1 MATKEVKVRR
11 LSRVTVPK
19 GEDSPDSIVRAK
31 AMSGNDRSR
40 GQRILM
46 EAQNYYTSGY
56 RFRMGRDRNKRYT
69 YGDQWGDVI
78 CVDGK
83 EMTEE
88 EYIKMQG
95 QVPLK
100 NNLIRR
106 LVRNVIGSYVNQG
119 TEPRSTA
126 RDRDEQPQAETL
138 NALLEYV
145 MQINE
150 MDEMYSHAM
159 REFLISGMPVMR
171 KWYGWNDALQK
182 EDCWTSAVLPNMF
195 MPDFNMRDPRGW
207 DCQFVGE
214 IHDVSFEEMVT
225 QFAKSP
231 EEYKRLT
238 DIYKAARD
246 VMAGNLSWT
255 SFGYSDTVNT
265 DFLMPIDQSRCRV
278 IEVWRKE
285 SKPRYRCHDWA
296 EGTMF
301 VCDPND
307 YKAVVEGENAARL
320 AQAAA
325 SGIPADDVA
334 LITAEWFIDSYWCYY
349 YLSPF
354 GDILAEGETPYK
366 HKSHP
371 YVFKPYPFV
380 DGEIHSFV
388 EDVIDP
394 QRYIN
399 RSYITIDWISRAS
412 AKGVLM
418 IPEECLNGQDP
429 QDFAD
434 EWAKF
439 NGVIVYKPS
448 KSGAMP
454 KQISANST
462 NVGIYDLL
470 NYQLKSMED
479 ISGVSAAM
487 QGKSSFSGE
496 SGSHAQMMMQQAAT
510 SLVDLFR
517 SFNSFIIEGTRKDLK
532 NIQQFYDEKRIRQI
546 VGKTGVDLSGIKDL
560 DFDVSVVQSP
570 SSQQYKAWANEFL
583 MGLYNSKAFDVKTLL
598 RVAKDLPYA
607 DALLQQLESQEAQM
621 AQGQMPDSVSPEIM
635 QQIQQQSNP
644 QAMQMLKQAMGGQP
658 MQQQAA

>member
-1 MATKEVKVRR
+1 MKLHR
-11 LSRVTVPK
+11 LSRVRIDK
-19 GEDSPDSIVRAK
+19 GEKSLDSVKRSKAINSGERA
-31 AMSGNDRSR
+31 R
-40 GQRILM
+40 GQEILM
-46 EAQNYYTSGY
+46 QAQNYYASGY
-56 RFRMGRDRNKRYT
+56 RFRNERERNKRYT
-69 YGDQWGDVI
+69 YGDQWGDIV
-78 CVDGK
+78 CVDGQY
-83 EMTEE
+83 MTEE
-88 EYIKMQG
+88 EYIKQQG

-106 LVRNVIGSYVNQG
+106 LVRNVIGSYINQG
-119 TEPRSTA
+119 TEPRSSA

-145 MQINE
+145 MQVNE

-159 REFLISGMPVMR
+159 REFLIGGMPVMR
-171 KWYGWNDALQK
+171 KWYGWNTALQK
-182 EDCWTSAVLPNMF
+182 KDCWTSSVSPNMF
-195 MPDFNMRDPRGW
+195 VPDSNMRDPRGW

-214 IHDVSFEEMVT
+214 IHDVSRNELMT

-231 EEYKRLT
+231 KDYERL
-238 DIYKAARD
+238 DKIYETARD
-246 VMAGNLSWT
+246 MKANNMTWEE
-255 SFGYSDTVNT
+255 FGYSEGRANS
-265 DFLMPIDQSRCRV
+265 DFLMPTDTSLCRV

-285 SKPRYRCHDWA
+285 NKPRYRCHDWG
-296 EGTMF
+296 EGDIF
-301 VCDPND
+301 ICDPQD
-307 YKAVVEGENAARL
+307 YSALVEKENAARL
-320 AQAAA
+320 AQAAE
-325 SGIPADDVA
+325 SDIPADDVA
-334 LITAEWFIDSYWCYY
+334 LIEAEWFMDSYWCYY

-399 RSYITIDWISRAS
+399 RNFITLDWIWRAS

-418 IPEECLNGQDP
+418 IPEDCLNGQDP

-434 EWAKF
+434 EWARF

-448 KSGAMP
+448 KSSSVP
-454 KQISANST
+454 QQISANSA
-462 NVGIYDLL
+462 NVGIYEFL

-479 ISGVSAAM
+479 ISGVSAAL

-496 SGSHAQMMMQQAAT
+496 SGNHAQMMIQQAAT

-517 SFNSFIIEGTRKDLK
+517 SFNSFVIEGTRKDLK
-532 NIQQFYDEKRIRQI
+532 NIQQYYDEKTIRQI
-546 VGKTGVDLSGIKDL
+546 VGDNGVDLSGIKDL

-570 SSQQYKAWANEFL
+570 SSQQYKAWANDFL
-583 MGLYNSKAFDVKTLL
+583 MNLYNSKAFDVKTLL

-621 AQGQMPDSVSPEIM
+621 AQGQMPDGISPEIM
-635 QQIQQQSNP
+635 QQVQQQANP
-644 QAMQMLKQAMGGQP
+644 QAMQMLGRAMGGNN
-658 MQQQAA
+658 

>member
-1 MATKEVKVRR
+1 MAEIKFHR
-11 LSRVTVPK
+11 LSRVRIDK
-19 GEDSPDSIVRAK
+19 GEKSLDSVKRSKAINSGERA
-31 AMSGNDRSR
+31 R
-40 GQRILM
+40 GMEMLM
-46 EAQNYYTSGY
+46 EAQNYYASGY
-56 RFRMGRDRNKRYT
+56 RFRNARDRNRRYT
-69 YGDQWGDVI
+69 YGDQWGDIV

-83 EMTEE
+83 YMTEE
-88 EYIKMQG
+88 EYIKSQG

-145 MQINE
+145 MQVNE

-171 KWYGWNDALQK
+171 KWYGWNTALQK
-182 EDCWTSAVLPNMF
+182 QDCWTDNVSPSMF
-195 MPDFNMRDPRGW
+195 IPDSKMRDPRGW

-214 IHDVSFEEMVT
+214 IHDVSRNELMT

-231 EEYKRLT
+231 EDYRRLEK
-238 DIYKAARD
+238 IYENARD
-246 VMAGNLSWT
+246 VKAGSMTWEQ
-255 SFGYSDTVNT
+255 FGYDDGKASS
-265 DFLMPIDQSRCRV
+265 DFLLPTDSSLCRV

-285 SKPRYRCHDWA
+285 SKPRYRCHDWG
-296 EGTMF
+296 EGNIF
-301 VCDPND
+301 ICDPQD
-307 YKAVVEGENAARL
+307 YSALVERENAARL

-334 LITAEWFIDSYWCYY
+334 LVEAEWFMDTYWCYY

-371 YVFKPYPFV
+371 YVFKPYPFI

-399 RSYITIDWISRAS
+399 RNFITLDWIWRAS

-418 IPEECLNGQDP
+418 IPDDCLNGQDP
-429 QDFAD
+429 NDFAD
-434 EWAKF
+434 QWAKF

-448 KSGAMP
+448 KSGALP
-454 KQISANST
+454 QQIAANSA
-462 NVGIYDLL
+462 NVGIYEFL

-479 ISGVSAAM
+479 ISGVSAAL
-487 QGKSSFSGE
+487 QGKGSFAGE
-496 SGSHAQMMMQQAAT
+496 SGSHAQMMIQQAAT

-517 SFNSFIIEGTRKDLK
+517 SFNSFVIEGTRKDLK

-546 VGKTGVDLSGIKDL
+546 VGDTGVDLSGIKDL

-570 SSQQYKAWANEFL
+570 SSQQYKAWANDFL
-583 MGLYNSKAFDVKTLL
+583 MNLYNSKAFDVKTLL

-621 AQGQMPDSVSPEIM
+621 AQGQMPDGISPEIM
-635 QQIQQQSNP
+635 QQVQQQANP
-644 QAMQMLKQAMGGQP
+644 QAMQMLGRAMGGQ
-658 MQQQAA
+658 QYAA

>member
-1 MATKEVKVRR
+1 MAEMKLHR
-11 LSRVTVPK
+11 LSRVRIDK
-19 GEDSPDSIVRAK
+19 GEKSLDSVKRSKAINSGERA
-31 AMSGNDRSR
+31 R
-40 GQRILM
+40 GQEILM
-46 EAQNYYTSGY
+46 QAQNYYASGY
-56 RFRMGRDRNKRYT
+56 RFRNERERNKRYT
-69 YGDQWGDVI
+69 YGDQWGDIV
-78 CVDGK
+78 CVDGQY
-83 EMTEE
+83 MTEE
-88 EYIKMQG
+88 EYIKQQG

-106 LVRNVIGSYVNQG
+106 LVRNVIGSYINQG
-119 TEPRSTA
+119 TEPRSSA

-145 MQINE
+145 MQVNE

-159 REFLISGMPVMR
+159 REFLIGGMPVMR
-171 KWYGWNDALQK
+171 KWYGWNTALQK
-182 EDCWTSAVLPNMF
+182 KDCWTSSVSPNMF
-195 MPDFNMRDPRGW
+195 VPDSNMRDPRGW

-214 IHDVSFEEMVT
+214 IHDVSRNELMT

-231 EEYKRLT
+231 KDYERL
-238 DIYKAARD
+238 DKIYETARD
-246 VMAGNLSWT
+246 MKANNMTWEE
-255 SFGYSDTVNT
+255 FGYSEGRANS
-265 DFLMPIDQSRCRV
+265 DFLMPTDTSLCRV

-285 SKPRYRCHDWA
+285 NKPRYRCHDWG
-296 EGTMF
+296 EGDIF
-301 VCDPND
+301 ICDPQD
-307 YKAVVEGENAARL
+307 YSALVEKENAARL
-320 AQAAA
+320 AQAAE
-325 SGIPADDVA
+325 SDIPADDVA
-334 LITAEWFIDSYWCYY
+334 LIEAEWFMDSYWCYY

-399 RSYITIDWISRAS
+399 RNFITLDWIWRAS

-418 IPEECLNGQDP
+418 IPEDCLNGQDP

-434 EWAKF
+434 EWARF

-448 KSGAMP
+448 KSSSVP
-454 KQISANST
+454 QQISANSA
-462 NVGIYDLL
+462 NVGIYEFL

-479 ISGVSAAM
+479 ISGVSAAL

-496 SGSHAQMMMQQAAT
+496 SGNHAQMMIQQAAT

-517 SFNSFIIEGTRKDLK
+517 SFNSFVIEGTRKDLK
-532 NIQQFYDEKRIRQI
+532 NIQQYYDEKTIRQI
-546 VGKTGVDLSGIKDL
+546 VGDNGVDLSGIKDL

-570 SSQQYKAWANEFL
+570 SSQQYKAWANDFL
-583 MGLYNSKAFDVKTLL
+583 MNLYNSKAFDVKTLL

-621 AQGQMPDSVSPEIM
+621 AQGQMPDGISPEIM
-635 QQIQQQSNP
+635 QQVQQQANP
-644 QAMQMLKQAMGGQP
+644 QAMQMLGRAMGGNN
-658 MQQQAA
+658 

>member
-1 MATKEVKVRR
+1 MAEVEMKLHR
-11 LSRVTVPK
+11 LSRVKLPT
-19 GEDSPDSIVRAK
+19 GEKSLDSVKRSK
-31 AMSGNDRSR
+31 AINSNERSR
-40 GQRILM
+40 GQEILM
-46 EAQNYYTSGY
+46 EAQGYYSSGY
-56 RFRMGRDRNKRYT
+56 RFRNERERNKRYT
-69 YGDQWGDVI
+69 YGDQWGDVV

-83 EMTEE
+83 MMTEE

-119 TEPRSTA
+119 TEPRSSA

-138 NALLEYV
+138 NTLLEYV
-145 MQINE
+145 MQVNE

-171 KWYGWNDALQK
+171 KWYGWNTALQK
-182 EDCWTSAVLPNMF
+182 EDCWTSSVSPAMF
-195 MPDFNMRDPRGW
+195 VPDSNMRDPRGW

-214 IHDVSFEEMVT
+214 IHDVSRNELMT
-225 QFAKSP
+225 QFAKTP
-231 EEYKRLT
+231 AEYKRL
-238 DIYKAARD
+238 DEIYSYVREVRSGNMTFEEFGFSDGAAS
-246 VMAGNLSWT
+246 A
-255 SFGYSDTVNT
+255 
-265 DFLMPIDQSRCRV
+265 DFLLPQDTTLCRV

-285 SKPRYRCHDWA
+285 SKPRYRCHDWNTG
-296 EGTMF
+296 ELF
-301 VCDPND
+301 LCDPKD
-307 YKAVVEGENAARL
+307 YDTMVAAENAKR
-320 AQAAA
+320 QAMAMRN
-325 SGIPADDVA
+325 GIPEEEIPY
-334 LITAEWFIDSYWCYY
+334 ITAEWFMDSYWCYY

-399 RSYITIDWISRAS
+399 RNFITLDWIWRAS

-418 IPEECLNGQDP
+418 IPEDCLNGQDP

-434 EWAKF
+434 QWARF

-448 KSGAMP
+448 KSGAVP
-454 KQISANST
+454 SQISANSA
-462 NVGIYDLL
+462 NVGIYEFL

-479 ISGVSAAM
+479 ISGVSAAL
-487 QGKSSFSGE
+487 QGKGSFAGE
-496 SGSHAQMMMQQAAT
+496 SGSHAQMMIQQAAT

-517 SFNSFIIEGTRKDLK
+517 SFNSFVIEGTRKDLK

-546 VGKTGVDLSGIKDL
+546 VGDKGVDLKGIKDL

-570 SSQQYKAWANEFL
+570 SSQQYKAWANDFL
-583 MGLYNSKAFDVKTLL
+583 INLYNSKAFDIKTLL

-644 QAMQMLKQAMGGQP
+644 QAMAMLQQAMGGQ
-658 MQQQAA
+658 QAA

>member
-1 MATKEVKVRR
+1 MAEIKLHR
-11 LSRVTVPK
+11 LSRVRIDK
-19 GEDSPDSIVRAK
+19 GEKSLDSVKRSKAINSGERA
-31 AMSGNDRSR
+31 R
-40 GQRILM
+40 GQEILM
-46 EAQNYYTSGY
+46 QAQNYYASGY
-56 RFRMGRDRNKRYT
+56 RFRNERERNKRYT
-69 YGDQWGDVI
+69 YGDQWGDIV
-78 CVDGK
+78 CVDGQY
-83 EMTEE
+83 MTEE
-88 EYIKMQG
+88 EYIKQQG

-119 TEPRSTA
+119 TEPRSSA

-145 MQINE
+145 MQVNE

-171 KWYGWNDALQK
+171 KWYGWNTALQK
-182 EDCWTSAVLPNMF
+182 KDCWTSSVSPNMF
-195 MPDFNMRDPRGW
+195 VPDSNMRDPRGW

-214 IHDVSFEEMVT
+214 IHDVSRNELMT

-231 EEYKRLT
+231 EEYERL
-238 DIYKAARD
+238 DKIYETARD
-246 VMAGNLSWT
+246 MKANNMTWEE
-255 SFGYSDTVNT
+255 FGYSEGMANS
-265 DFLMPIDQSRCRV
+265 DFLMPTDTSLCRV

-285 SKPRYRCHDWA
+285 NKPRYRCHDWG
-296 EGTMF
+296 EGDIF
-301 VCDPND
+301 ICDPQD
-307 YKAVVEGENAARL
+307 YSALVEKENAARL
-320 AQAAA
+320 AQAAE
-325 SGIPADDVA
+325 SDIPADDVA
-334 LITAEWFIDSYWCYY
+334 LIEAEWFMDSYWCYY

-399 RSYITIDWISRAS
+399 RNFITLDWIWRAS

-418 IPEECLNGQDP
+418 IPEDCLNGQDP

-434 EWAKF
+434 EWARF

-448 KSGAMP
+448 KSGSTP
-454 KQISANST
+454 QQISANSA
-462 NVGIYDLL
+462 NVGIYEFL

-479 ISGVSAAM
+479 ISGVSAAL

-496 SGSHAQMMMQQAAT
+496 SGNHAQMMIQQAAT

-517 SFNSFIIEGTRKDLK
+517 SFNSFVIEGTRKDLK
-532 NIQQFYDEKRIRQI
+532 NIQQFYDEKTIRQI
-546 VGKTGVDLSGIKDL
+546 VGNNGVDLSGIKDL

-570 SSQQYKAWANEFL
+570 SSQQYKAWANDFL
-583 MGLYNSKAFDVKTLL
+583 MNLYNSKAFDVKTLL

-621 AQGQMPDSVSPEIM
+621 AQGQMPDGISPEIM
-635 QQIQQQSNP
+635 QQVQQQANP
-644 QAMQMLKQAMGGQP
+644 QAMQMLGRAMGGQ
-658 MQQQAA
+658 QYAA